1 MNKTML
7 DFTSVAVQEG
17 SYALLPL
24 GQHSFLLKT
33 ARRLIAF
40 DPYLTADKERLVA
53 PPIGPEELADCDL
66 ILGSHDHGD
75 HIDRPSLP
83 AMARAATHAVMVVP
97 EAVRSTVPWPT
108 ERLRG
113 MNDGGVLECDGIRV
127 TAIASAHELLDRN
140 PATGLFPCLGYVVET
155 DGVTAYHSGDCC
167 IYEGLQTKLSR
178 WTFDLMMLP
187 INGRDAKRLKND
199 CIGNMTYQEA
209 VDLAGALHPKLVVPA
224 HFDMF
229 AMNLG
234 NPKLFQEYLEVKY
247 SGIACAIPVPGKPIV
262 P

>member
-1 MNKTML
+1 MKLFFSL
-7 DFTSVAVQEG
+7 DVKNGNF
-17 SYALLPL
+17 ALLPL
-24 GQHSFLLKT
+24 GQHSFLMKT
-33 ARRLIAF
+33 ARHLIAF

-83 AMARAATHAVMVVP
+83 AMACSASRATMVVP
-97 EAVRSTVPWPT
+97 EAVRATIPFPA

-113 MNDGGVLECDGIRV
+113 MNDGGVLECDGIRI
-127 TAIASAHELLDRN
+127 TAIASAHELLNRDE
-140 PATGLFPCLGYVVET
+140 ATGLYPCLGYVVEA

-178 WTFDLMMLP
+178 WKFDVMMLP

-209 VDLAGALHPKLVVPA
+209 VDLAGALRPKLVVPA

-234 NPKLFQEYLEVKY
+234 DPKLFQEYLEVKY
-247 SGIACAIPVPGKPIV
+247 PGIACAIPVPGKSICL
-262 P
+262 